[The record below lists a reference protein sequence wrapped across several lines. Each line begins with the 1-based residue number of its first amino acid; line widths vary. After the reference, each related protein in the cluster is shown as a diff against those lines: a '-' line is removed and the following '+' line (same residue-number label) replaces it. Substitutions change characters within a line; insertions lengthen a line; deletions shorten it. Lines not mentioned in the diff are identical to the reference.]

1 MFSFLTDSLLI
12 LTDPLEKILLFLCQL
27 FGQSFALALIAL
39 TVLIRLLLVP
49 LTLPSLRA
57 AQKIRELQPE
67 LLKLKKRYKNDKT
80 RLAQEQL
87 KLYQKH
93 GASPASGCLP
103 QIIQI
108 VILIAL
114 YQVFQKVLTGGVSQE
129 INTSFWYLDLT
140 KPDRL
145 TLPFT
150 LEFLNFKIKNLP
162 GILLITTVI
171 VQFLSSK
178 AMYASTQATA
188 ARAEKTPGEQ
198 DDLGAAMQ
206 TQMLYFMPLMTLFIG
221 LSFPSGLVLYWL
233 TFSLFMLVQQLVM
246 MRFS

>member
-178 AMYASTQATA
+178 AMYTSTQATA

>member
-12 LTDPLEKILLFLCQL
+12 LTGPLEKILLFLCQL

-178 AMYASTQATA
+178 AMYTSTQATA